1 MKYTEEVWKEKQ
13 RAGLVRYLLVDGI
26 FFTGGPFALVMQII
40 GVFFLRDEGQ
50 TVGQYFTSTRMWMT
64 FFAHAIL
71 FGVII
76 GFINWRRN
84 QNAFGSNASNT

>member
-1 MKYTEEVWKEKQ
+1 MKYTEEVWREKEK
-13 RAGLVRYLLVDGI
+13 AGIVRYLLVDGV
-26 FFTGGPFALVMQII
+26 FFNGGPFALVMQII

-50 TVGQYFTSTRMWMT
+50 TLGQYFTSTRMWTT

-76 GFINWRRN
+76 GLINWRRN
-84 QNAFGSNASNT
+84 QNAFGSKPSNT